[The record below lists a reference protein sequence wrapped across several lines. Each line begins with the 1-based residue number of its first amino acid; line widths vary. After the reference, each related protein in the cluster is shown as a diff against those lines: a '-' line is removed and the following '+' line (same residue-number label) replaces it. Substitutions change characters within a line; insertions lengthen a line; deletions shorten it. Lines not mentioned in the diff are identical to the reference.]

1 MTLLQ
6 ITILVLPLHK
16 VQQAALLALFVAPLQ
31 ASLMGASG
39 ATGARFKC
47 HWCALLA
54 RWWGALM
61 ARVAGVACARCRR
74 GLCALQARPLTPFLG
89 GAWGATSEAVLL
101 EANAM
106 NGV

>member
-61 ARVAGVACARCRR
+61 ARWWGALMARIAGAACARCRR
-74 GLCALQARPLTPFLG
+74 GLCALQARPVRVA
-89 GAWGATSEAVLL
+89 GAACARCRRGL
-101 EANAM
+101 
-106 NGV
+106 